1 MQQSIKFNFTEQ
13 DIKEVT
19 KKVKSRIIR
28 SERLHAKQKR
38 INTTLEGY
46 IKA

>member
-1 MQQSIKFNFTEQ
+1 MQQSVKFNFTQQ
-13 DIKEVT
+13 DIKESI
-19 KKVKSRIIR
+19 KKTKSRIIR
-28 SERLHAKQKR
+28 SERLQAKQKR